1 MRIRGMKL
9 ARLGDGAEIFYTL
22 QGEGVSMGAPA
33 VFVRLSLCNLHCVW
47 CDTDHTWNFEGT
59 PWQHEKDTIPS
70 YAKHRK
76 EDVIIE
82 MSPNEVAEKV
92 KSYGCRRVVLTGGEP
107 LLQEPQLV
115 ELMAALRGDG
125 EEWFFEIETN
135 GTILPGAEL
144 IEAIGQLNVS
154 PKLANSGMGEK
165 LRLKPTVLSGL
176 ADTDKAWFKFVVR
189 DEPDIS
195 EILEL
200 LERVGIVG
208 GRVLLMPEGRT
219 VESLDKKAAWLA
231 ERCRDLGFRFSD
243 RLHVRLWGDR
253 RGV

>member
-1 MRIRGMKL
+1 MKL
-9 ARLGDGAEIFYTL
+9 ARLGDGAEIFHTL

-59 PWQHEKDTIPS
+59 PWKHDKDAIQG

-76 EDVIIE
+76 DDVIIT
-82 MSPNEVAEKV
+82 MSTNEVAEIV
-92 KSYGCRRVVLTGGEP
+92 RAFGCRRVVLTGGEP
-107 LLQEPQLV
+107 LLQEGDLV

-135 GTILPGAEL
+135 GTILPGEEFL
-144 IEAIGQLNVS
+144 GAIGQMNVS
-154 PKLANSGMGEK
+154 PKLANSGMDEK
-165 LRLKPTVLSGL
+165 LRLKPTVLAGL
-176 ADTDKAWFKFVVR
+176 AATGKAWFKFVVR
-189 DEPDIS
+189 DEKDIS
-195 EILEL
+195 EIQRL
-200 LERVGIVG
+200 LDLAEIPICRVI
-208 GRVLLMPEGRT
+208 LMPEGRT
-219 VESLDKKAAWLA
+219 VESLNRKAVWLA